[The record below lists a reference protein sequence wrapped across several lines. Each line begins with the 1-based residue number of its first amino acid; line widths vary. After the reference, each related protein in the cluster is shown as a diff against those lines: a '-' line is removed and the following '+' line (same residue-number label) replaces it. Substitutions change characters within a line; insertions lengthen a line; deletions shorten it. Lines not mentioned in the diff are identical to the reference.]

1 MTDPAPPEKPK
12 KRDKKAR
19 VIEAAVELEGRDP
32 DFIRYQLPGMWLLT
46 TAYFRAQVEGL
57 NNIPE
62 AGPVLIVGNHSGGNM
77 TPDRVPQTGEGHRH
91 AHRARGVRGGAGH
104 LSPALRRQGH
114 RQGVG
119 P

>member
-46 TAYFRAQVEGL
+46 TAYFRAR
-57 NNIPE
+57 
-62 AGPVLIVGNHSGGNM
+62 S
-77 TPDRVPQTGEGHRH
+77 RV
-91 AHRARGVRGGAGH
+91 
-104 LSPALRRQGH
+104 
-114 RQGVG
+114 
-119 P
+119 